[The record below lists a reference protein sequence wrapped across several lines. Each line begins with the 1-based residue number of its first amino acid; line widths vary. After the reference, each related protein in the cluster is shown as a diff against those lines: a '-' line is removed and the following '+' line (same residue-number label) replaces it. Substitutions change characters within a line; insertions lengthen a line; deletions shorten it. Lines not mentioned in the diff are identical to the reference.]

1 MEFFATCPAGFERLL
16 ANELTEIGITR
27 PRPLRG
33 QVAFFGE
40 LSDAYR
46 ACMWS
51 RLASRVVLVLARH
64 DAKDSD
70 ELYAGAQTIAWEEH
84 LAANATFAIDASGTN
99 AQLRT
104 TQFVAVRVKDAI
116 VDQLAARRGMRPDV
130 DAQSPDVRVVVRI
143 SKDHAVFGID
153 LAGEPL
159 FHRSYFRRRDK
170 ASMRALRA
178 DYAAALL
185 LQGGWDK
192 VARDADASL
201 LVVSNNPDPL
211 VLEAA
216 HIAAR
221 RAPGLSR
228 GGWGFTK
235 WAGHD
240 HDAWQ
245 HITAEARE
253 AVVADVS
260 ASIAS
265 ISWRKGVSQAR
276 GTLQTLGLRVDL
288 QTVNEKSAAELAPT
302 SLMACD
308 LSDAQQDELVREA
321 SLLTSMSALAQAAEP
336 QALVVAAR
344 DQLATAYVR
353 QQPTDTVTS
362 MLGRDEL
369 LVLSYGAFEKTH
381 AQASVTLPNG
391 TSVPVLVAT
400 SDQFAARLRK
410 NARLRAKWAKREDIT
425 CYRIYD
431 ADLPDY
437 AVSIELYRGTDPATG
452 EPTNRSWLQIFEY
465 AAPKDIDPL
474 VARSRLMDVLSL
486 APQILDVNP
495 HDTFVR
501 VRRRD
506 KGGSQYAT
514 EASEVR
520 ARPVSKGHVPLP
532 PGAHLIDEGGLVF
545 EVNFSTRL
553 DCGIF
558 LDHRDTRAMLREM
571 AKQTK
576 GSKRFLNLFAYTG
589 TATCYAADGGMR
601 YTTTVDLS
609 KPSLDWARRNMARN
623 GFVGKEHEF
632 VQADVVRWVSEQRR
646 TKNRWDLVFCDVP
659 TFSNS
664 NRMGRRSFDVQR
676 DHAELL
682 IGVSRLLVRGGVC
695 VFSCNLRSFAPDVE
709 ALQKAGVSIEDIT
722 DKTIPEDFSRN
733 KRIHHAYL
741 VRRVSQ

>member
-1 MEFFATCPAGFERLL
+1 
-16 ANELTEIGITR
+16 
-27 PRPLRG
+27 
-33 QVAFFGE
+33 
-40 LSDAYR
+40 
-46 ACMWS
+46 
-51 RLASRVVLVLARH
+51 
-64 DAKDSD
+64 
-70 ELYAGAQTIAWEEH
+70 
-84 LAANATFAIDASGTN
+84 
-99 AQLRT
+99 
-104 TQFVAVRVKDAI
+104 
-116 VDQLAARRGMRPDV
+116 
-130 DAQSPDVRVVVRI
+130 
-143 SKDHAVFGID
+143 
-153 LAGEPL
+153 
-159 FHRSYFRRRDK
+159 
-170 ASMRALRA
+170 
-178 DYAAALL
+178 
-185 LQGGWDK
+185 
-192 VARDADASL
+192 
-201 LVVSNNPDPL
+201 
-211 VLEAA
+211 
-216 HIAAR
+216 
-221 RAPGLSR
+221 
-228 GGWGFTK
+228 
-235 WAGHD
+235 
-240 HDAWQ
+240 
-245 HITAEARE
+245 
-253 AVVADVS
+253 
-260 ASIAS
+260 
-265 ISWRKGVSQAR
+265 
-276 GTLQTLGLRVDL
+276 
-288 QTVNEKSAAELAPT
+288 
-302 SLMACD
+302 
-308 LSDAQQDELVREA
+308 
-321 SLLTSMSALAQAAEP
+321 MSALAQAAEP

-506 KGGSQYAT
+506 KGGSQYAA

-664 NRMGRRSFDVQR
+664 NRMGKRSFDVQR